1 MADLIYRGPSQFDG
15 RRIRAAVSYGST
27 NRKTGDVDTLWILD
41 DRTDPLTAART
52 GSDASVC
59 GNCPHRTGHGELG
72 DCYVTLFQA
81 PMSVWR
87 STKGKKP
94 IDMSTYRPK
103 SKTLR
108 FGGYGDPGMLPIGVL
123 HELRKN
129 YTSSV
134 GYTHQW
140 RDVHI
145 PKHSQYLMASV
156 ETLEEKRIANA
167 LGWRTFRVTYSDDK
181 QHDEVVCPAT
191 THGVTCAEC
200 KLCSG
205 TTVKAKDIV
214 ILAHGSRSLKHLK
227 EKPISV

>member
-15 RRIRAAVSYGST
+15 RRIRAAVSYGSR
-27 NRKTGDVDTLWILD
+27 NGKTGDVDTLWILD

-87 STKGKKP
+87 STKGKRVVKQ
-94 IDMSTYRPK
+94 IKPK

-108 FGGYGDPGMLPIGVL
+108 LGGYGDPAMLPKKILDWVAMQYDS
-123 HELRKN
+123 R
-129 YTSSV
+129 V

-140 RDVHI
+140 QNLWAQKFR
-145 PKHSQYLMASV
+145 YLVMASAD
-156 ETLEEKRIANA
+156 TLDEAKLAWSK
-167 LGWRTFRVTYSDDK
+167 GWRTFRVSYDGK
-181 QHDEVVCPAT
+181 PHENEIICPAT

-205 TTVKAKDIV
+205 ASKKAKNIV